1 MRYHAIIIYF
11 SFLLRFLFTLF
22 CYNREKLR
30 SIKMASV
37 LIPVAEGFEELE
49 AVALIDVMR
58 RGGID
63 VRIAYLEDETTHGA
77 LVLGAH
83 GITIQADTSINNVI
97 SDDYDM
103 MVLPG
108 GWGGTHAL
116 AENAR
121 VIALLQEF
129 KANKV
134 VGAMCAAP
142 YVLKK
147 AGVLGN
153 DYTCYPSAKD
163 EIDHEAYRDDAKVVT
178 DGNVMTSQGPGTA
191 VCFGLSIVERLIGK
205 ESMQAVK
212 DGMLLEYC

>member
-1 MRYHAIIIYF
+1 
-11 SFLLRFLFTLF
+11 
-22 CYNREKLR
+22 
-30 SIKMASV
+30 MANV
-37 LIPVAEGFEELE
+37 LVPIAKGFEELE

-63 VRIAYLEDETTHGA
+63 VRVAYLEDELQGS
-77 LVLGAH
+77 LVLGAN
-83 GITIQADTSINNVI
+83 GITIQADTSIKNVI
-97 SDDYDM
+97 SDDFDM

-108 GWGGTHAL
+108 GWGGTYAL

-121 VIALLQEF
+121 IIELLQEF
-129 KANKV
+129 KASKV

-142 YVLKK
+142 FALKK

-153 DYTCYPSAKD
+153 EYTCYPDAKE
-163 EIDHEAYRDDAKVVT
+163 EIDHPGYRGDLKVVT

-191 VCFGLSIVERLIGK
+191 VCFGLAIVERLVGR

-212 DGMLLEYC
+212 EGMLLGYC